1 MDFMD
6 FSFSNSTYTALLA
19 LFAAIFGVGY
29 PLIIQAIGEI
39 DKKYDSTL
47 LLKCFE
53 EEPDF
58 KRFNKRVLTCI
69 FFSITTPFILFLSNS
84 CSKSTFSYGIYSLLC
99 IQNNKYMPTFVQIL
113 DFIGTFAFAIS
124 GIRLASAK
132 RFDWFGAYVVG
143 LATAIGGGTIRDVLL
158 DVTPGWMTN
167 PIYLICTGL
176 ALIWVICFGRWLI
189 RLNNTFF
196 IFDTIGLA
204 LFTVV
209 GVGKS
214 IALGYPFWVA
224 IIMGS
229 ITGAAG
235 GVIRDVFINEIPLIF
250 RKEIYAMACVVGGIA
265 YWLCD
270 AAGMESYV
278 CQLVGGSV
286 VFVTRILAV
295 KYHICLPILKGSEET
310 DGNS

>member
-1 MDFMD
+1 
-6 FSFSNSTYTALLA
+6 
-19 LFAAIFGVGY
+19 
-29 PLIIQAIGEI
+29 
-39 DKKYDSTL
+39 
-47 LLKCFE
+47 
-53 EEPDF
+53 
-58 KRFNKRVLTCI
+58 
-69 FFSITTPFILFLSNS
+69 
-84 CSKSTFSYGIYSLLC
+84 
-99 IQNNKYMPTFVQIL
+99 MPTFVQIL

-250 RKEIYAMACVVGGIA
+250 ERD
-265 YWLCD
+265 LCD
-270 AAGMESYV
+270 GMCSRRHR
-278 CQLVGGSV
+278 L
-286 VFVTRILAV
+286 LAV
-295 KYHICLPILKGSEET
+295 RCRRYGILCLSARWRISGVHHAYPCCEIPHLPSYIKR
-310 DGNS
+310 

>member
-1 MDFMD
+1 
-6 FSFSNSTYTALLA
+6 
-19 LFAAIFGVGY
+19 
-29 PLIIQAIGEI
+29 
-39 DKKYDSTL
+39 
-47 LLKCFE
+47 
-53 EEPDF
+53 
-58 KRFNKRVLTCI
+58 
-69 FFSITTPFILFLSNS
+69 
-84 CSKSTFSYGIYSLLC
+84 
-99 IQNNKYMPTFVQIL
+99 MPTFVQIL

-158 DVTPGWMTN
+158 DVTPGWMTD

-176 ALIWVICFGRWLI
+176 ALLWVICFGRWLI

-270 AAGMESYV
+270 VAGLESYACQLIGGLAVFLTRILAVKYHICLPILKGSVGKSIALGYPFWVAIIMGSITGAAGGVIRDVFINEIPLIFRKEIYAMACVVGGIAYWLCDVAGLESYA
-278 CQLVGGSV
+278 CQLIGGLA
-286 VFVTRILAV
+286 VFLTRILAV
-295 KYHICLPILKGSEET
+295 KYHICLPILKGSEEPEE
-310 DGNS
+310 